1 MALLKKI
8 VNEVGQVA
16 EYHKIKSIECDYR
29 RNQIHVYIERYTN
42 EEYRNLE
49 KQELTSIKKD
59 IEKVK
64 KDKKLEEFEIA
75 NKIQNLESR
84 EVSSRSINVEKYTL
98 PMKDI
103 FRKTVYKKI
112 IEIIPEFKEA
122 KEV

>member
-16 EYHKIKSIECDYR
+16 EYHRIKSIECDYR

-49 KQELTSIKKD
+49 KQELISIKKD
-59 IEKVK
+59 IDKVK
-64 KDKKLEEFEIA
+64 KNKKLEEFEIA

-84 EVSSRSINVEKYTL
+84 EVSSGSINIEKYTL

-103 FRKTVYKKI
+103 FRKTIYKKI
-112 IEIIPEFKEA
+112 KELIPEFKEA
-122 KEV
+122 EEV